1 MNSTKYDLNYFTEW
15 GGRTWENL
23 VRTVIAE
30 LEKSGGLK
38 DQELLEIGTRYGKM
52 AVLFSRLGANVTG
65 IDIRQESLDVA
76 REEARKWNASTV
88 SFIAYAGDL
97 DIFPDESFDIAFT
110 KSVLVVLPNLEGF
123 LRQLSKK
130 LRPGGRVVFLE
141 NARGNPFIHALRR
154 FRHRKWDYR
163 SAHYFTSDEIRIIRS
178 IFEVDV
184 VRATQFPPV
193 YLLMGRKPLDRR
205 THAVSRPCA
214 GMLAS

>member
-1 MNSTKYDLNYFTEW
+1 MDIAECDLSYFTEW

-23 VRTVIAE
+23 VATAIAE

-38 DQELLEIGTRYGKM
+38 DQELLEIGARYGKM

-65 IDIRQESLDVA
+65 IDIREEFLDVA
-76 REEARKWNASTV
+76 REEAIKWNATNV
-88 SFIAYAGDL
+88 SFITYAGDL

-110 KSVLVVLPNLEGF
+110 KSVLVTLPDLEGF

-130 LRPGGRVVFLE
+130 LRPGGRVAFLE
-141 NARGNPFIHALRR
+141 NARGNPLLHALRR

-163 SAHYFTSDEIRIIRS
+163 KAHYFTEHEIRIIRS

-184 VRATQFPPV
+184 VLATHFSPV
-193 YLLMGRKPLDRR
+193 YLLMGRKRLDR
-205 THAVSRPCA
+205 
-214 GMLAS
+214 